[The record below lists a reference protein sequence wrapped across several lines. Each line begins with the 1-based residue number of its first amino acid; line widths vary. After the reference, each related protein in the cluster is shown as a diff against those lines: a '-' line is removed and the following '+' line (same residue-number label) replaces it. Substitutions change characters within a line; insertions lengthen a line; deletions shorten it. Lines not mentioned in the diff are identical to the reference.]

1 LLMAL
6 LCKLV
11 RQTRKVVLA
20 CQGADEPL
28 GGYARHTVE
37 RLLPALHWTQPLL
50 KCLPE
55 ALAASDR
62 IARMRRIAAE
72 PDEARRFAET
82 LAIFGLEESVA
93 MTTHPVESDSLAD
106 PVRRWLE
113 HTTGGSFNRLLQID
127 SRLSLADDLLNVADQ
142 MSMASSVELR
152 VPFLDLEFLALVEQM
167 PARFK
172 VSLLGERKWLYRKAV
187 RPSLPEV
194 QAGLTGWRART
205 GRKHGFSTPLGRWY
219 PTWLSRDAESFLLGH
234 ESRTKDYLNGNRV
247 RTLIE
252 DARDR
257 QRPRMRQLLT
267 IYILEVWLRAQGL
280 RSSRCDNGYEQLS
293 RIEQ

>member
-1 LLMAL
+1 VAL

-11 RQTRKVVLA
+11 RKTHKVAVA
-20 CQGADEPL
+20 CQGADELL
-28 GGYARHTVE
+28 GGYTRHVVE
-37 RLLPALHWTQPLL
+37 RLIPALRFMQPLL
-50 KCLPE
+50 NRLPE

-93 MTTHPVESDSLAD
+93 MTGHPLESDSLAD
-106 PVRRWLE
+106 PVRRWLGD
-113 HTTGGSFNRLLQID
+113 TVGDSLSRLLQVD

-152 VPFLDLEFLALVEQM
+152 VPFLDLEFLALVDRM
-167 PARFK
+167 PACFK
-172 VSLLGERKWLYRKAV
+172 VSLLGERKWLYREAV
-187 RPSLPEV
+187 RPLLPAEV
-194 QAGLTGWRART
+194 RAGLTGWRARV
-205 GRKHGFSTPLGRWY
+205 GHKYGFSTPLDRWY
-219 PTWLSRDAESFLLGH
+219 RPWLYRDAESFLLGH
-234 ESRTKDYLNGNRV
+234 EARTKDYLNGNRV

-267 IYILEVWLRAQGL
+267 LYVLEVWLRA
-280 RSSRCDNGYEQLS
+280 RTCDSGKCENGYERLS